1 MSKTEKIH
9 VARDESDAGKIVRS
23 VCGKRM
29 WRSELIL
36 LSNAG
41 LLLHKTEM
49 CGMCKKAILKKLKQ
63 ELKEKK
69 A

>member
-9 VARDESDAGKIVRS
+9 VIRDESDAGKIVRS
-23 VCGKRM
+23 CCGKRM
-29 WRSELIL
+29 WRSELVL

-41 LLLHKTEM
+41 LLLHKPEL
-49 CGMCKKAILKKLKQ
+49 CGMCRKAILKKLKL
-63 ELKEKK
+63 EMKRRM